1 MFPEENYQE
10 FFWKYSYSEKL
21 TKIQVNS
28 TTKRA
33 VENIVITTS
42 WLKSSAVKSE
52 VLFEFWSAW
61 PPTYSSMAPF
71 KIDPIFD
78 GDSLKLLVMRDAV
91 KKKLKENDP
100 TEINQWTVKIVKP
113 SFTLYFFL
121 SIPFNFLKTICENCW
136 VLRFVSL
143 ESLLF

>member
-61 PPTYSSMAPF
+61 LLAYSSEASF
-71 KIDPIFD
+71 KKYSIFN
-78 GDSLKLLVMRDAV
+78 GDSLKLLLVRDAV
-91 KKKLKENDP
+91 NKKPKENVQLKL
-100 TEINQWTVKIVKP
+100 INGLWK
-113 SFTLYFFL
+113 L
-121 SIPFNFLKTICENCW
+121 
-136 VLRFVSL
+136 
-143 ESLLF
+143 

>member
-1 MFPEENYQE
+1 
-10 FFWKYSYSEKL
+10 
-21 TKIQVNS
+21 
-28 TTKRA
+28 
-33 VENIVITTS
+33 
-42 WLKSSAVKSE
+42 
-52 VLFEFWSAW
+52 
-61 PPTYSSMAPF
+61 MAPF

-121 SIPFNFLKTICENCW
+121 SIPFNFLKTICENC
-136 VLRFVSL
+136 
-143 ESLLF
+143 